1 MPRSRAVVLDGSGNG
16 PRLQVRELDVPEL
29 GPSGELVLRTVLCGI
44 CGSDHH
50 RYSWATAGPTILGH
64 EILARVERVPPGWV
78 AADGS
83 PLEVGDLVVPETRIP
98 CHTCRYC
105 RGVGSR
111 PSKQFDYAIC
121 PNQRGLGGI
130 PMDEPPLLSGGWS
143 DFIELPRGAIVHHV
157 PPEVKP
163 SVAVL
168 LEPFSIGMKA
178 TRTADVRPDDVVVIL
193 GPGPIGLFAT
203 VAAHEAG
210 ARKIVLAGRAGDE
223 KRLALGR
230 ELGAHATLDLTDGD
244 PAELLRSIN
253 RGELA
258 TRVIEATGAAG
269 AFEVGVQL
277 LGRGGVLTTVGGHRP
292 GTRMCIDPSDLVW
305 KQLDIRGS
313 ALGANSYEACLS
325 ILAKN
330 AYPFEKLVTHRF
342 KLPQI
347 EEALETF
354 GRRGDCIKPVIE
366 FD

>member
-1 MPRSRAVVLDGSGNG
+1 M
-16 PRLQVRELDVPEL
+16 PEL
-29 GPSGELVLRTVLCGI
+29 GPNGELVLQTALCGV
-44 CGSDHH
+44 CGSDFH
-50 RYSWATAGPTILGH
+50 RYSWGTAGPCILGH
-64 EILARVERVPPGWV
+64 EIVARVHRVPPGWI

-83 PLEVGDLVVPETRIP
+83 PLRVGDVVVPETRIP
-98 CHTCRYC
+98 CHRCRYC

-111 PSKQFDYAIC
+111 ASKLIDYALC

-130 PMDEPPLLSGGWS
+130 PLDELPLLSGGWS
-143 DFIELPRGAIVHHV
+143 DYIELPPGAIVHRV
-157 PPEVKP
+157 PPEVDLA
-163 SVAVL
+163 VAVL

-203 VAAHEAG
+203 VAAREAG

-223 KRLALGR
+223 RRLALGR
-230 ELGAHATLDLTDGD
+230 ELGAHEVLVLGDGD
-244 PAELLRSIN
+244 PVELLRSLN

-269 AFEVGVQL
+269 AFEIGVQL

-292 GTRMCIDPSDLVW
+292 GTTMTIDPADLVW

-313 ALGANSYEACLS
+313 ALGANSYESCLAV
-325 ILAKN
+325 LAAG
-330 AYPFEKLVTHRF
+330 AYPFAKLVTHRF
-342 KLPQI
+342 GLAEI
-347 EEALETF
+347 EPALQTF
-354 GRRGDCIKPVIE
+354 GRRGDCIKPVIV

>member
-1 MPRSRAVVLDGSGNG
+1 MPRSRAAVLDGTGS
-16 PRLQVRELDVPEL
+16 PRLSVREFDVPEL
-29 GPSGELVLRTVLCGI
+29 GPNGELVLRTVLCGV
-44 CGSDHH
+44 CGSDFH
-50 RYSWATAGPTILGH
+50 RYSWGTAGPCILGH
-64 EILARVERVPPGWV
+64 EILARVEQVPSGWV

-83 PLEVGDLVVPETRIP
+83 PLHVGDLVVPETRIP
-98 CHTCRYC
+98 CHSCQYC

-111 PSKQFDYAIC
+111 ASKLIDYAIC
-121 PNQRGLGGI
+121 PQQRGLGGI
-130 PMDEPPLLSGGWS
+130 PLDEMPLLSGGWS
-143 DFIELPRGAIVHHV
+143 DYIELPRGAIVHHM
-157 PPEVKP
+157 PAEVNP

-178 TRTADVRPDDVVVIL
+178 TRTADIRPDDTVVIL

-210 ARKIVLAGRAGDE
+210 ARKIVLAGRDGDQ

-230 ELGAHATLDLTDGD
+230 ELGAHETLLLGDGE
-244 PAELLRSIN
+244 PAEQLRSIN
-253 RGELA
+253 RGQLA

-269 AFEVGVQL
+269 AFEIGVQL

-292 GTRMCIDPSDLVW
+292 GTKMTIDPSDLVW

-313 ALGANSYEACLS
+313 ALGANSYESCIS
-325 ILAKN
+325 VLAKG

-342 KLPQI
+342 GLPDI
-347 EEALETF
+347 ERALQTF
-354 GRRGDCIKPVIE
+354 GQRGDCIKPVIV